1 MIMVMTVRNLL
12 ETYNSFRNIHC
23 LFLYLRLDLDD
34 EKTTNTS
41 KLVGVG
47 ESECFLAIFPS
58 FSLLQVSI
66 SLSEY
71 KP

>member
-34 EKTTNTS
+34 EKITTASPLPCGICLRNVS
-41 KLVGVG
+41 
-47 ESECFLAIFPS
+47 SFLNVA
-58 FSLLQVSI
+58 LAAK
-66 SLSEY
+66 Y
-71 KP
+71 

>member
-34 EKTTNTS
+34 EKITTAS

-47 ESECFLAIFPS
+47 ESECFLAVFPS
-58 FSLLQVSI
+58 FSVLQLSI
-66 SLSEY
+66 FLSEY